1 MIQIGRPLARMSIK
15 VFETRQPITELV
27 RYRADTNQE
36 IMVTVLPFYEKGT
49 DTFRGIV
56 ANLRDMTDLT
66 ELRRE
71 LELSYLRYDEE
82 RR

>member
-36 IMVTVLPFYEKGT
+36 IMVTVLP
-49 DTFRGIV
+49 
-56 ANLRDMTDLT
+56 
-66 ELRRE
+66 
-71 LELSYLRYDEE
+71 LSLIHI
-82 RR
+82 